1 MKKILV
7 VHNRY
12 QLLGGEDVAVDSEIK
27 FLSKHFE
34 IKKVIFENKL
44 ENIFLDTFFLV
55 TGFNLKSKK
64 ILNKAI
70 NEFNPDL
77 IYLHNSWFK
86 ASLSIFKIIEKSKIP
101 TIIKLHNFRY
111 YCTKSF
117 LSKNHLNGEEFCKA
131 CGYQGKKYRVI
142 NKYFKDSLLKSLL
155 VLIYGK
161 RYFSKL
167 KSNKFKL
174 LVLTEFHKKF
184 LKNKLNINSKVYIH
198 PNLITLDSFID
209 DNKNNTI
216 SYAGRISEE
225 KGVDDLVESFIKA
238 DLKDTKLQI
247 IGDGPLAK
255 NLKNKFMNNKNI
267 IFHDF
272 LENSNVISLLKSS
285 KAVVTA
291 TKLYEGQPTLLCEAS
306 LLGVPAIF
314 PKTGGIEEFFP
325 LDYLLSF
332 EQFNYDDLVSIF
344 QNIDSMDSLKDIGS
358 QNKEYISN
366 LLNEQR
372 LLKNFKELIND

>member
-12 QLLGGEDVAVDSEIK
+12 QLLGGEDVAVDSEIN

-216 SYAGRISEE
+216 SYAGRVSEE

-325 LDYLLSF
+325 RDYLLSF

>member
-255 NLKNKFMNNKNI
+255 NLKNKFINNKNI

-272 LENSNVISLLKSS
+272 IENSNVISLLKGS

-325 LDYLLSF
+325 LDYPLSF
-332 EQFNYDDLVSIF
+332 EQFNYDNLVSIF

-358 QNKEYISN
+358 QNKEFISN

>member
-255 NLKNKFMNNKNI
+255 NLKNKFINNKNI

-272 LENSNVISLLKSS
+272 IENSNVISLLKGS

-325 LDYLLSF
+325 LDYPLSF
-332 EQFNYDDLVSIF
+332 EQFNYDNLVSIF

-358 QNKEYISN
+358 QNREFISN
-366 LLNEQR
+366 LLNEKR

>member
-358 QNKEYISN
+358 QNKEFISN

>member
-272 LENSNVISLLKSS
+272 IENSNVISLLKGS

-325 LDYLLSF
+325 LDYSLSF

>member
-34 IKKVIFENKL
+34 IKKIIFENKL

-101 TIIKLHNFRY
+101 TVIKLHNFRY

-131 CGYQGKKYRVI
+131 CGYQGKKYRII

-198 PNLITLDSFID
+198 PNLITLDRVID
-209 DNKNNTI
+209 DGKNNTI

-238 DLKDTKLQI
+238 DLKNTKLQI

-272 LENSNVISLLKSS
+272 IENSNVISLLKGS

-325 LDYLLSF
+325 VDYPLSF
-332 EQFNYDDLVSIF
+332 EQFNYDDLINIF
-344 QNIDSMDSLKDIGS
+344 QNIDSTDSLKDIGAK
-358 QNKEYISN
+358 NKEYISD
-366 LLNEQR
+366 LLHEQK

>member
-1 MKKILV
+1 M
-7 VHNRY
+7 
-12 QLLGGEDVAVDSEIK
+12 
-27 FLSKHFE
+27 
-34 IKKVIFENKL
+34 
-44 ENIFLDTFFLV
+44 
-55 TGFNLKSKK
+55 
-64 ILNKAI
+64 
-70 NEFNPDL
+70 
-77 IYLHNSWFK
+77 
-86 ASLSIFKIIEKSKIP
+86 
-101 TIIKLHNFRY
+101 
-111 YCTKSF
+111 
-117 LSKNHLNGEEFCKA
+117 
-131 CGYQGKKYRVI
+131 
-142 NKYFKDSLLKSLL
+142 LKSLL

-325 LDYLLSF
+325 QDYLLSF

>member
-34 IKKVIFENKL
+34 IKKIIFENKL

-101 TIIKLHNFRY
+101 TVIKLHNFRY

-131 CGYQGKKYRVI
+131 CGYQGKKYRII

-198 PNLITLDSFID
+198 PNLITLDRVID
-209 DNKNNTI
+209 DGKNNTI

-238 DLKDTKLQI
+238 DLKNTKLQI

-267 IFHDF
+267 IFHNF
-272 LENSNVISLLKSS
+272 IENSNVISLLKGS

-325 LDYLLSF
+325 VDYPLSF
-332 EQFNYDDLVSIF
+332 EQFNYDDLINIF
-344 QNIDSMDSLKDIGS
+344 QNIDSMDSLKDIGAK
-358 QNKEYISN
+358 NKEYISD
-366 LLNEQR
+366 LLHEQK

>member
-34 IKKVIFENKL
+34 IKKIIFENKL

-101 TIIKLHNFRY
+101 TVIKLHNFRY

-131 CGYQGKKYRVI
+131 CGYQGKKYRII

-155 VLIYGK
+155 VIIYGK

-198 PNLITLDSFID
+198 PNLITLDRVID
-209 DNKNNTI
+209 DGKNNTI

-238 DLKDTKLQI
+238 DLKNTKLQI

-272 LENSNVISLLKSS
+272 IENSNVISLLKGS

-325 LDYLLSF
+325 VDYPLSF
-332 EQFNYDDLVSIF
+332 EQFNYDDLINIF
-344 QNIDSMDSLKDIGS
+344 QNIESMDSLKDIGAK
-358 QNKEYISN
+358 NKEYISD
-366 LLNEQR
+366 LLHEQK

>member
-1 MKKILV
+1 
-7 VHNRY
+7 
-12 QLLGGEDVAVDSEIK
+12 
-27 FLSKHFE
+27 
-34 IKKVIFENKL
+34 
-44 ENIFLDTFFLV
+44 
-55 TGFNLKSKK
+55 
-64 ILNKAI
+64 LNKAI

-101 TIIKLHNFRY
+101 TVIKLHNFRY

-131 CGYQGKKYRVI
+131 CGYQGKKYRII

-155 VLIYGK
+155 VIIYGK

-198 PNLITLDSFID
+198 PNLITLDRVID
-209 DNKNNTI
+209 DGKNNTI

-238 DLKDTKLQI
+238 DLKNTKLQI

-272 LENSNVISLLKSS
+272 IENSNVISLLKGS

-325 LDYLLSF
+325 VDYPLSF
-332 EQFNYDDLVSIF
+332 EQFNYDDLINIF
-344 QNIDSMDSLKDIGS
+344 QNIDSMDSLKDIGAK
-358 QNKEYISN
+358 NKEYISD
-366 LLNEQR
+366 LLHEQK

>member
-272 LENSNVISLLKSS
+272 IENSNVISLLKGS

-314 PKTGGIEEFFP
+314 PNTGGIEEFFP
-325 LDYLLSF
+325 LDYPLSF

-372 LLKNFKELIND
+372 LLENFKELIND

>member
-34 IKKVIFENKL
+34 IKKIIFENKL

-101 TIIKLHNFRY
+101 TVIKLHNFRY

-131 CGYQGKKYRVI
+131 CGYQGKKYRII

-198 PNLITLDSFID
+198 PNLITLDRVID
-209 DNKNNTI
+209 DGKNNTI

-238 DLKDTKLQI
+238 DLKNTKLQI

-272 LENSNVISLLKSS
+272 VENSNVISLLKGS

-325 LDYLLSF
+325 VDYPLSF
-332 EQFNYDDLVSIF
+332 EQFNYDDLINIF
-344 QNIDSMDSLKDIGS
+344 QNIDSMDSLKDIGAK
-358 QNKEYISN
+358 NKEYISD
-366 LLNEQR
+366 LLHEQK

>member
-12 QLLGGEDVAVDSEIK
+12 QLLGGEDVAVDSEIN

>member
-44 ENIFLDTFFLV
+44 ENIFLDKFFLV

-64 ILNKAI
+64 ILDKAI

-255 NLKNKFMNNKNI
+255 NLKNKFINNKNI

-272 LENSNVISLLKSS
+272 IENSNVLSLLKGS

-325 LDYLLSF
+325 LDYPLSF
-332 EQFNYDDLVSIF
+332 EQFNYDNLVSIF
-344 QNIDSMDSLKDIGS
+344 QNIDSMDSLKNIGS
-358 QNKEYISN
+358 QNKEFISN

>member
-34 IKKVIFENKL
+34 IKKIIFENKL

-101 TIIKLHNFRY
+101 TVIKLHNFRY

-131 CGYQGKKYRVI
+131 CGYQGKKYRII

-198 PNLITLDSFID
+198 PNLITLDRVID
-209 DNKNNTI
+209 DGKNNTI

-238 DLKDTKLQI
+238 DLKNTKLQI

-272 LENSNVISLLKSS
+272 IENSNVISLLKGS

-325 LDYLLSF
+325 VDYPLSF
-332 EQFNYDDLVSIF
+332 EQFNYDDLINIF
-344 QNIDSMDSLKDIGS
+344 QNIDSMDSLKDIGAK
-358 QNKEYISN
+358 NKEYISD
-366 LLNEQR
+366 LLHEQK

>member
-34 IKKVIFENKL
+34 IKKIIFENKL

-101 TIIKLHNFRY
+101 TVIKLHNFRY

-131 CGYQGKKYRVI
+131 CGYQGKKYRII

-155 VLIYGK
+155 VIIYGK

-198 PNLITLDSFID
+198 PNLITLDRVID
-209 DNKNNTI
+209 DGKNNTI

-238 DLKDTKLQI
+238 DLKNTKLQI

-272 LENSNVISLLKSS
+272 IENSNVISLLKGS

-325 LDYLLSF
+325 VDYPLSF
-332 EQFNYDDLVSIF
+332 EQFNYDDLINIF
-344 QNIDSMDSLKDIGS
+344 QNIDSMDSLKDIGAK
-358 QNKEYISN
+358 NKEYISD
-366 LLNEQR
+366 LLHEQK

>member
-142 NKYFKDSLLKSLL
+142 NKYFKNSLLKSLL

-255 NLKNKFMNNKNI
+255 NLKNKFINNKNI

-272 LENSNVISLLKSS
+272 IENSNVISLLKGS

-325 LDYLLSF
+325 LDYPLSF
-332 EQFNYDDLVSIF
+332 EQFNYDNLVSIF

-358 QNKEYISN
+358 QNKEFISN

>member
-64 ILNKAI
+64 ILNEAI
-70 NEFNPDL
+70 NKFNPDL

-111 YCTKSF
+111 FCTKSF
-117 LSKNHLNGEEFCKA
+117 FSRNHLNGEKFCKA
-131 CGYQGKKYRVI
+131 CGYQEKKYSVI
-142 NKYFKDSLLKSLL
+142 NKYFKDSWLKSLL

-209 DNKNNTI
+209 ENKNNTI
-216 SYAGRISEE
+216 SYAGRVSEE

-255 NLKNKFMNNKNI
+255 NLKNKFINNKNI

-272 LENSNVISLLKSS
+272 IENKKVISLLKGS

-325 LDYLLSF
+325 LDYPLSF

>member
-198 PNLITLDSFID
+198 PNLITLDSFND

-255 NLKNKFMNNKNI
+255 NLKNKFINNKNI

-272 LENSNVISLLKSS
+272 IENSNVISLLKGS

-325 LDYLLSF
+325 LDYPLSF
-332 EQFNYDDLVSIF
+332 EQFNYDNLVSIF

-358 QNKEYISN
+358 QNREFISN
-366 LLNEQR
+366 LLNEKR

>member
-117 LSKNHLNGEEFCKA
+117 LSRNHLNGEEFCKA

-272 LENSNVISLLKSS
+272 IENSNVISLLKGS

-325 LDYLLSF
+325 LDYPLSF
-332 EQFNYDDLVSIF
+332 EQFNYDNLVSIF

-358 QNKEYISN
+358 QNKEFISN

>member
-1 MKKILV
+1 MKKILI

-255 NLKNKFMNNKNI
+255 NLKNKFINNKNI

-272 LENSNVISLLKSS
+272 IENSNVISLLKGS

-325 LDYLLSF
+325 LDYPLSF
-332 EQFNYDDLVSIF
+332 EQFNYDNLVSIF

-358 QNKEYISN
+358 QNKEFISN